1 MVDRYWPTLTGKELA
16 DAVLDR
22 FEEFEE
28 AFRDRD
34 LLNMRLATLAYYGED
49 EDGNTT
55 ATIARTGSKD
65 QVRILKDNEFRTV
78 IGNMLTIATMEPGGF
93 LPVPVNTDSDATAT
107 SLQLRG
113 VLDYYF
119 DEGKFDRV
127 ASLATEIAK
136 VLGFA
141 HVDVPWNDRAG
152 DVVDETPSQVDEA
165 GAVVAVQQIHS
176 GDVEAHAMLPSEV
189 AFDYDARDES
199 PWRIIR
205 RWRNKWDLA
214 AMVEDGTLRATLDEG
229 EDVPRLADRIRAMT
243 HDRTRDEIGD
253 ALRGGSE
260 AFRRRPTNDE
270 IPVYE
275 LRHRPTPACPA
286 GRWALVLE
294 GGALLAEGP
303 SRYGDDLAV
312 YRIADA
318 ERFGTPRAYTSA
330 HGMLGLQLAVD
341 TLTSIPY
348 SNQAALGLNI
358 VVTPEKSELKATA
371 LMEGLVHIEHSGGE
385 EMAPKVLTMT
395 NTPKEVFPF
404 RRELKADMASKLGMD
419 NLSMGREERDLSG
432 AAMALLDSRTQRAVS
447 VTAKAFTQL
456 RQDIANAVLRRFK
469 QFGEH
474 SRKLPLLVG
483 KFKRPMLADFTG
495 KTFDG
500 IDRVRVEN
508 ISALMRSPAGRL
520 ELAKLLVDA
529 QKAQVEPE
537 LIMSVIETGKFE
549 SLTEAP
555 MAIRTYIREE
565 NERLLAG
572 EVLEAPAQINP
583 LTGQPGPGGT
593 ATAVFTDNPLDHIR
607 EHRVVLLSL
616 AARRDPRIVANTR
629 AHMEA
634 HMRDLMAWVQG
645 DPIMLALHGPPPPL
659 APVGAGTQPGQPG
672 TPGSTPPPQPGEQ
685 TGTAPPVVPGGPT
698 MPTNP
703 ATGEQYTPTGDVANG

>member
-16 DAVLDR
+16 DAVLRR

-34 LLNMRLATLAYYGED
+34 LPNMRLATLAYYGED

-55 ATIARTGSKD
+55 ATIARAGSKD

-127 ASLATEIAK
+127 AYLAAEMAK

-141 HVDVPWNDRAG
+141 HVDLPWNDRGG
-152 DVVDETPSQVDEA
+152 DVVDEAPSQVDET
-165 GAVVAVQQIHS
+165 GAVVAVQRTHS
-176 GDVEAHAMLPSEV
+176 GDVEAHALLPSEV

-205 RWRNKWDLA
+205 RWRNRWDLA
-214 AMVEDGTLRATLDEG
+214 AMVEDGTLRAAPDEG
-229 EDVPRLADRIRAMT
+229 TPLDLADRIRAMT

-253 ALRGGSE
+253 TLRGGGD
-260 AFRRRPTNDE
+260 AFRRRPTSDE

-275 LRHRPTPACPA
+275 LRHKPTPACPA

-294 GGALLAEGP
+294 GGVLLGEGP

-330 HGMLGLQLAVD
+330 HDMLGLQRAVD
-341 TLTSIPY
+341 TLTSIAH

-358 VVTPEKSELKATA
+358 VVTPEKSELQATS
-371 LMEGLVHIEHSGGE
+371 LMEGLVHIQHSGGE
-385 EMAPKVLTMT
+385 EMAPQVLSMT

-447 VTAKAFTQL
+447 ATAKAHTQV
-456 RQDIANAVLRRFK
+456 RQDMANGTLRRFK
-469 QFGEH
+469 QFGKH

-483 KFKRPMLADFTG
+483 KFKRPMLAAFNG

-520 ELAKLLVDA
+520 ELAKTLIDA
-529 QKAQVEPE
+529 AKAQVEPE
-537 LIMSVIETGKFE
+537 LVMSVVETGKFE

-555 MAIRTYIREE
+555 MAIRTFIREE

-572 EVLEAPAQINP
+572 EVLEAPGQVDP
-583 LTGQPGPGGT
+583 LTGQPGPGGV

-616 AARRDPRIVANTR
+616 AARRDARIVANTR

-659 APVGAGTQPGQPG
+659 APVGASTQPGQPSESG
-672 TPGSTPPPQPGEQ
+672 ATPSPKPGDQ
-685 TGTAPPVVPGGPT
+685 SGTAPPVVPGGPT